1 MKFKTMEEEKLKVQN
16 SKKFLNNLMLTKNNK
31 DT

>member
-1 MKFKTMEEEKLKVQN
+1 MKFKNMEEEKLKVQN
-16 SKKFLNNLMLTKNNK
+16 SKKFLNNIMLTKNNK